1 MIIENNINNIN
12 EINKNIEKYN
22 SINKKISF
30 VPDNEK
36 EINEFFNIIKKFGE
50 IKEENELNANINT
63 LKFKFKSGQN

>member
-1 MIIENNINNIN
+1 MNAYYYENNINNIY

-36 EINEFFNIIKKFGE
+36 EINEFFNIIKKFV
-50 IKEENELNANINT
+50 K
-63 LKFKFKSGQN
+63 